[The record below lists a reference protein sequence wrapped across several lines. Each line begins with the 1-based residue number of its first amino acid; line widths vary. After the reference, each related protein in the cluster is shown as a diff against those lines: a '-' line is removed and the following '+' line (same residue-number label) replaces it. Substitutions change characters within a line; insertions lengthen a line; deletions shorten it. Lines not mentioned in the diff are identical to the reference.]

1 MLQRLAAVCL
11 CIYSPS
17 LDQSFT
23 AAASPSRCFVVVTK
37 NRAAEMAGAR
47 PRTQCPELHRSMLLL
62 LLSRLMGQ
70 PSPLHIHCPHW
81 ESTFPECSWE
91 CMLSLKN
98 PFRKASAIPF
108 AFCTSI
114 KTFALLNC
122 VPRVKHWTCRWQRG
136 GRGHVTCDMWPLQQH
151 YLAAL
156 RHTQGSSDVGKSDYI

>member
-37 NRAAEMAGAR
+37 NRVAEIAGAR

-70 PSPLHIHCPHW
+70 PSPL
-81 ESTFPECSWE
+81 
-91 CMLSLKN
+91 SLGVNISRMQLRMYAVFKKSFSKSFSN
-98 PFRKASAIPF
+98 SVCI
-108 AFCTSI
+108 
-114 KTFALLNC
+114 LH
-122 VPRVKHWTCRWQRG
+122 KH
-136 GRGHVTCDMWPLQQH
+136 
-151 YLAAL
+151 
-156 RHTQGSSDVGKSDYI
+156 

>member
-23 AAASPSRCFVVVTK
+23 APASPLRCFVVVTK

-47 PRTQCPELHRSMLLL
+47 PRTQCPELHYSMLLL
-62 LLSRLMGQ
+62 LLSR
-70 PSPLHIHCPHW
+70 LHIHCPHW